1 MELDGKFK
9 IEGDP
14 FTVEL
19 ERGMKGVY
27 GWTIKVRGAEQAIV
41 MYQLEAFDAQ
51 LRKLYGPKETLVP
64 GILLGSSPGEETL
77 R

>member
-14 FTVEL
+14 FSVEI
-19 ERGMKGVY
+19 ERGMKGAY
-27 GWTIKVRGAEQAIV
+27 GWTIKVRGADEAIV
-41 MYQLEAFDAQ
+41 MYQLEALDNR
-51 LRKLYGPKETLVP
+51 LRELYGPKEAPAPKSL
-64 GILLGSSPGEETL
+64 EEEAP

>member
-27 GWTIKVRGAEQAIV
+27 GWTIK
-41 MYQLEAFDAQ
+41 
-51 LRKLYGPKETLVP
+51 
-64 GILLGSSPGEETL
+64 LLGFRGGL
-77 R
+77 